1 VRWDI
6 EESRHELFP
15 SRLLVTAINEPGTL
29 GQIATVIGDSG
40 ANIDNIV
47 IKAVSPDFREMT
59 IDVEV
64 NDLKHLNTII
74 SHLRARPV
82 VSHVERVNG

>member
-15 SRLLVTAINEPGTL
+15 ARILVTAINEPGTL
-29 GQIATVIGDSG
+29 GQIATVIGDHG

-47 IKAVSPDFREMT
+47 IKPLSADFREMT

-64 NDLKHLNTII
+64 TDLKHLNTII

-82 VSHVERVNG
+82 VSKVERVNG